1 LIFFIPSGYYY
12 CLNDKVTYGK
22 IFLALYGVL
31 ATYFSCV
38 MIRLMLTLAP
48 IVCIIA
54 GIAISEIFTMVG
66 TSARESFRQLMSE
79 VDTKETS
86 EPEKDESSSRKDRG
100 RLRKDKESKQDKTEV
115 QF

>member
-1 LIFFIPSGYYY
+1 LIFFIPSGYYF
-12 CLNDKVTYGK
+12 CLNENVTYGK

-54 GIAISEIFTMVG
+54 GIAISEIFTVVG
-66 TSARESFRQLMSE
+66 RSARESFRQLMSG
-79 VDTKETS
+79 VDE
-86 EPEKDESSSRKDRG
+86 EKN
-100 RLRKDKESKQDKTEV
+100 
-115 QF
+115 

>member
-1 LIFFIPSGYYY
+1 
-12 CLNDKVTYGK
+12 
-22 IFLALYGVL
+22 
-31 ATYFSCV
+31 

-79 VDTKETS
+79 VDTKQTSS